1 MERLE
6 TLIQNLPQVAS
17 EPKLR
22 ARILA
27 AIQAAYERQISFRRT
42 LFGVLAAF
50 SGLSLVPATLYAVQS
65 FSNSA
70 FASYWSLVFTDSGAA
85 FSNWQTLAL
94 SIIESVPLLGVTLV
108 VAAVFA
114 FLASLKAVAPYTG
127 EHRTL
132 SYHVS

>member
-6 TLIQNLPQVAS
+6 TLIQNLPVVAS
-17 EPKLR
+17 DPKLR

-27 AIQAAYERQISFRRT
+27 AIEAAYEQQLSFRRA

-70 FASYWSLVFTDSGAA
+70 FASYLSLFFTDSGTAL
-85 FSNWQTLAL
+85 SQWQTLAL
-94 SIIESVPLLGVTLV
+94 SLVESIPLLGVTLV

-114 FLASLKAVAPYTG
+114 LLASLKAVAPYTG
-127 EHRTL
+127 AHRTL
-132 SYHVS
+132 SYHAS